1 MNNIHQGFKWSHTS
15 GVCAVLSAA
24 IAVVSVPS
32 MAANTKPTEVPAQV
46 LAHVVLREA
55 PGNEMLLQKRGDKQ
69 YLYLQKAS
77 KKGFMVIDVTKP
89 SIPNLLEVG
98 ARSNEATAGNLELTG
113 GDVAIAKVPDR
124 NSKGV
129 IRSTDNPTETVK
141 ILDLSDPEH
150 PQVLQTFA
158 GVTSVLTDPGRG
170 LIYLA
175 NNDGLW
181 VLIYARPP
189 LTPEKKKR
197 PCRSEDALAAMP
209 PDCQ

>member
-1 MNNIHQGFKWSHTS
+1 MNNIHQGFKWSHMS
-15 GVCAVLSAA
+15 GVCVILSAA
-24 IAVVSVPS
+24 IAVLSVPS

-89 SIPNLLEVG
+89 SIPNLLEVS

-113 GDVAIAKVPDR
+113 GDVAIAEVPDR

-175 NNDGLW
+175 NNEGLW

-189 LTPEKKKR
+189 LTPAKKKR
-197 PCRSEDALAAMP
+197 PCGSEDALAAMP